1 MVVASGLGQEA
12 RCACVRHET
21 PSMGFLPGRF
31 MGRERRVTVAPSC
44 CILKV
49 SVKHQKDGRERASA
63 EQSTTLEEWNEAFGR
78 PLPQR
83 AVLAWVLDYGRAPAA

>member
-1 MVVASGLGQEA
+1 
-12 RCACVRHET
+12 
-21 PSMGFLPGRF
+21 

-63 EQSTTLEEWNEAFGR
+63 EQSTTLEEWNEEFGR
-78 PLPQR
+78 PLPQW
-83 AVLAWVLDYGRAPAA
+83 AGLAWVLGYGRAPTA